1 MADMANAKRC
11 LWCQTL
17 SLQPVLDKYGF
28 LPEGNLSE
36 GRHWMSLTQKILKGS
51 VLNVIDH
58 AVKVGVML
66 LITPY
71 MVKTL
76 GLERYG
82 IWLVLT
88 AAVAFLGLLDGGI
101 TLSGTRYLARA
112 LGGKG
117 QVPEVIATLRW
128 LYRWMGVACLVCTGV
143 LVGSVSWLVSDPD
156 WQTAGRWVM
165 GALGVCTAV
174 RFFLRVHLV
183 VLKAHLRYDL
193 IVVSSLVKTVLQSVL
208 IVWLLSQGHGLVVLA
223 FVQVLSDLA
232 DQLLLV
238 LFSKKTDKAAPA
250 DVGVS
255 KALLPDLLR
264 YSATSFL
271 NTLGQHMR
279 SRLDPFILTT
289 YVGVTAVPVYG
300 MAARLITLFDD
311 LVNAALGG
319 TLLAGFSQ
327 VEGSQGLEGLKA
339 KFLYSLKFSVVT
351 AVLGGTGLFCLGPA
365 FLIAWLGPDFA
376 ESGKLLQWL
385 CLPAV
390 WKLMQY
396 PGYSLLYSTGK
407 HLWLTKLTFIAGLV
421 NAILSVVLASKYGL
435 YGVVWATFAEMTV
448 FYLILMPRYISSVIG
463 LPVRSY
469 FMELARPA
477 LWLAAP
483 MAGWYALVSQLGLLR
498 PHFAFLALDAAGLV
512 FVWALAVVFWV
523 LARDER
529 IRFLKLI
536 PGLRKPSA
544 SA

>member
-1 MADMANAKRC
+1 
-11 LWCQTL
+11 
-17 SLQPVLDKYGF
+17 
-28 LPEGNLSE
+28 
-36 GRHWMSLTQKILKGS
+36 MSLTQKILKGS

-128 LYRWMGVACLVCTGV
+128 LYRWMGVACLVCTGA
-143 LVGSVSWLVSDPD
+143 LVGAVPWLVSDPE

-165 GALGVCTAV
+165 GALGGCTAV

-208 IVWLLSQGHGLVVLA
+208 IVWLLSQGHGLVILA
-223 FVQVLSDLA
+223 FMQVLSDLA

-250 DVGVS
+250 AVS

-289 YVGVTAVPVYG
+289 YVGVLAVPVYG
-300 MAARLITLFDD
+300 MATRLITLFDD

-365 FLIAWLGPDFA
+365 FLIAWLGPDFT

-407 HLWLTKLTFIAGLV
+407 HLWLTKLTFIAGLL
-421 NAILSVVLASKYGL
+421 NAILSIALTSQWGL

-463 LPVRSY
+463 LPLRSY
-469 FMELARPA
+469 FSELARPA
-477 LWLAAP
+477 LGLAAP
-483 MAGWYALVSQLGLLR
+483 MVGWYVLVSQLDLLR
-498 PHFAFLALDAAGLV
+498 PHFAFLALDAALLV
-512 FVWALAVVFWV
+512 FVWAFAVAFFV
-523 LARDER
+523 LTAQER
-529 IRFLKLI
+529 TWLKKLMFSSL
-536 PGLRKPSA
+536 GWKPRS
-544 SA
+544 